1 MSRIRLSIALLPLL
15 LLTGCWSKVEIDEQ
29 TFIFAL
35 YIDQGDTP
43 DKVEVTISS
52 PLPNRLLSGQQAG
65 SGTSHGQAYAM
76 ISKQS
81 TSIQQAFMLIQR
93 DLTRRINF
101 GHTRVVTVGRQYAE
115 NGIKDM
121 LDWMQREPTFH
132 ISTIVNTAP
141 GKAKEIAELTPVYER
156 MPSEVLLKMAQQR
169 AMLDTSAKQC
179 LIAEASGQGVATNYL
194 SMGLMKMP
202 SENGETR
209 QWAGIQGVALYNNDK
224 LAGVL
229 LSEEGRAIAWALGRS
244 GRQVYT
250 LSWDEGQSR
259 ADILFNQLISKK
271 SVRMGP
277 DGPRFTLSLEG
288 DGDLIH
294 KTDIMNRDE
303 KEINALLEQKL
314 REKIEK
320 QLKSAFSKTQKAKS
334 DVLQLGMLLDW
345 KYPKFWEEKRDN
357 WTDYYKNDLD
367 IEFKVEIN
375 VKQVGIQS

>member
-250 LSWDEGQSR
+250 LSWDDGQSR

>member
-1 MSRIRLSIALLPLL
+1 MRRIRLFIALLPLL
-15 LLTGCWSKVEIDEQ
+15 LMTGCWSKVEIDEQ
-29 TFIFAL
+29 TFVFAL

-65 SGTSHGQAYAM
+65 SGTSHGQPYAV
-76 ISKQS
+76 ISKQG
-81 TSIQQAFMLIQR
+81 TSIQQALMLIQR
-93 DLTRRINF
+93 DLTRKIHF
-101 GHTRVVTVGRQYAE
+101 GHTRIVTVGRQYAE

-132 ISTIVNTAP
+132 ISTIVSTAP
-141 GKAKEIAELTPVYER
+141 GKAKEVAELTPVYER
-156 MPSEVLLKMAQQR
+156 MPAEVMLKMAQQR

-194 SMGLMKMP
+194 TMGVMKMP
-202 SENGETR
+202 SENGEIKP
-209 QWAGIQGVALYNNDK
+209 WAGIQGVALYYDDK
-224 LAGVL
+224 LTGVL
-229 LSEEGRAIAWALGRS
+229 PSAEGRAIAWALGRS

-250 LSWDEGQSR
+250 LSWDDGQSR
-259 ADILFNQLISKK
+259 ADILFNQLMSKK

-277 DGPRFTLSLEG
+277 EGPRFTLSLKG

-294 KTDIMNRDE
+294 KRDIMNRDE
-303 KEINALLEQKL
+303 KEMNAILEQKL

-375 VKQVGIQS
+375 VKQVGILS

>member
-1 MSRIRLSIALLPLL
+1 MSRIRLFIALLPLML
-15 LLTGCWSKVEIDEQ
+15 MTGCWSKVEIDEL
-29 TFIFAL
+29 TFIFAM

-52 PLPNRLLSGQQAG
+52 PLPNRLMSGQQAG
-65 SGTSHGQAYAM
+65 SGTSNGKPYAM
-76 ISKQS
+76 ITKQG
-81 TSIQQAFMLIQR
+81 TSIQQALMLIQR
-93 DLTRRINF
+93 DLTRKIHF
-101 GHTRVVTVGRQYAE
+101 GHTRMVTIGRPYAE
-115 NGIKDM
+115 SGIKDM

-141 GKAKEIAELTPVYER
+141 GKAREIAELTPVYEH

-194 SMGLMKMP
+194 SMGVMRMP

-224 LAGVL
+224 LTGVL
-229 LSEEGRAIAWALGRS
+229 PSEEGRTLAWALGRS

-250 LSWDEGQSR
+250 LTWDDGQSM
-259 ADILFNQLISKK
+259 ADILFNQLMSKK

-277 DGPRFTLSLEG
+277 EGPRFTLALKG

-294 KTDIMNRDE
+294 KRDIMNRNE
-303 KEINALLEQKL
+303 KEMNAIIEQKL

>member
-1 MSRIRLSIALLPLL
+1 MSRIRLFIALLPLML
-15 LLTGCWSKVEIDEQ
+15 MTGCWSKVEIDQQ
-29 TFIFAL
+29 TFIFAM

-43 DKVEVTISS
+43 ETVEVTISS
-52 PLPNRLLSGQQAG
+52 PLPNRLMSGQQAG
-65 SGTSHGQAYAM
+65 SGSSNGKPYAM
-76 ISKQS
+76 ITKQG
-81 TSIQQAFMLIQR
+81 TSIQHALMLIQR
-93 DLTRRINF
+93 DLTRKIHF
-101 GHTRVVTVGRQYAE
+101 GHTRMVTVGRPYAE
-115 NGIKDM
+115 SGIKDM

-141 GKAKEIAELTPVYER
+141 GKAREIAELTPVYEH

-194 SMGLMKMP
+194 SMGVMKMP

-224 LAGVL
+224 LTGVL
-229 LSEEGRAIAWALGRS
+229 PSAEGRTLAWALGRS

-250 LSWDEGQSR
+250 LTWDDGQSM
-259 ADILFNQLISKK
+259 ADILFNQLMSKK

-277 DGPRFTLSLEG
+277 EGPRFTLALKG

-294 KTDIMNRDE
+294 KRDIMNRNE
-303 KEINALLEQKL
+303 KEINAIIEQKL

-357 WTDYYKNDLD
+357 WTDYYKNNLD